1 MEVFKVIKVICI
13 NEQGFLVRDDFIN
26 DESELTNLTVRT
38 PLPTDGNGRQLP
50 FYKARWVNN
59 KWIEGATQ
67 EEIEEIENTP
77 KIPTEIEKLR
87 MEQAQANAELV
98 QLIMMMGGA

>member
-1 MEVFKVIKVICI
+1 M
-13 NEQGFLVRDDFIN
+13 RDDFIN
-26 DESELTNLTVRT
+26 EESELTNLTVT
-38 PLPTDGNGRQLP
+38 KPLPKDENGRQLP
-50 FYKARWVNN
+50 FYKARWVND
-59 KWIEGATQ
+59 KWVEGATQ
-67 EEIEEIENTP
+67 EEIEELENAP